1 MDRRHT
7 VRIEPAGV
15 EIEAAEDETVL
26 AAAFRQGLTLAHG
39 CKHGQCAA
47 CKSFLLA
54 GEVELDRYSTFAL
67 ADYELEEGYTLL
79 CRAHAFSDLEVELL
93 HYDPLMLTSGLPIRT
108 VKTTV
113 DQIQPLARDI
123 YHLSVVPEPG
133 EALEFTPGQYV
144 DIHVPGSDEKRSFS
158 MCNAPAADDRLEFMV
173 KRYPSG
179 RFSGLL
185 GGTLVTGDELW
196 VTGPYGVCVLRERS
210 DADLIFVACGS
221 GMAPIWSL
229 LSSLARRGGP
239 RKITYHYGARSEDGL
254 FYERDL
260 RELSTR
266 LPGFRFVPSLSHPR
280 LADWKGEVGRIEEV
294 IDRAEGDLSRSE
306 GYLCGPSAMIEGTIR
321 ILLAHGLPEASIFYD
336 KFTIT
341 ADIGGTS
348 VGR

>member
-1 MDRRHT
+1 MDGGHT
-7 VRIEPAGV
+7 VKIEPAGL

-26 AAAFRQGLTLAHG
+26 EAAFRQGLTLAHG

-47 CKSFLLA
+47 CKSFLLL

-93 HYDPLMLTSGLPIRT
+93 HYDPVMLTSGVPIRT

-113 DQIQPLARDI
+113 EQIQPLTRDI
-123 YHLSVVPEPG
+123 YHLNVVPEPG

-144 DIHVPGSDEKRSFS
+144 DIHIPGSDEKRSFS
-158 MCNAPAADDRLEFMV
+158 ICNAPAADGRLEFMV

-185 GGTLVTGDELW
+185 GRALVVGDELC
-196 VTGPYGVCVLRERS
+196 VTGPYGLCVLRQRS

-229 LSSLARRGGP
+229 LSSLAGRGSRRN
-239 RKITYHYGARSEDGL
+239 ITYHYGARSEDGL
-254 FYERDL
+254 FYEREL
-260 RELSTR
+260 REVSTR
-266 LPGFRFVPSLSHPR
+266 LTGFRFVASLSHPSS
-280 LADWKGEVGRIEEV
+280 ADWKGEVGSIEEV
-294 IDRAEGDLSRSE
+294 IDRAEGDLSSYE
-306 GYLCGPSAMIEGTIR
+306 GYLCGPPAMIEGTVP
-321 ILLAHGLPEASIFYD
+321 ILLAHGLPEARIFCD

-341 ADIGGTS
+341 ADIAGTA

>member
-1 MDRRHT
+1 MNRRHT
-7 VRIEPAGV
+7 VKIEPAGL
-15 EIEAAEDETVL
+15 EIEAFEDETVL
-26 AAAFRQGLTLAHG
+26 EAAFRQGLTLAHG

-54 GEVELDRYSTFAL
+54 GEVELDRYSSFAL

-93 HYDPLMLTSGLPIRT
+93 HYDPVMLTAGPPIRT

-113 DQIQPLARDI
+113 EQIQPLTRDI
-123 YHLSVVPEPG
+123 YHLSIAPESG

-144 DIHVPGSDEKRSFS
+144 DIHIPGSDEKRSYS
-158 MCNAPAADDRLEFMV
+158 MCNAPAADGRLEFMV

-185 GGTLVTGDELW
+185 EDSLDVGDELW
-196 VTGPYGVCVLRERS
+196 VTGPYGVCVLREDS
-210 DADLIFVACGS
+210 NADLIFVAGGS

-229 LSSLARRGGP
+229 LSSLAGRGG
-239 RKITYHYGARSEDGL
+239 RRNITYHYGARSEDGL
-254 FYERDL
+254 FYK
-260 RELSTR
+260 RELGDLSTR
-266 LPGFRFVPSLSHPR
+266 LPGFRFVPSLSHPSS
-280 LADWKGEVGRIEEV
+280 ADWKGEVGRIEEV
-294 IDRAEGDLSRSE
+294 IDRAEGDLSGYE
-306 GYLCGPSAMIEGTIR
+306 GYLCGPPAMIEGIIP
-321 ILLAHGLPEASIFYD
+321 ILLAHDLPEASIFYD

-341 ADIGGTS
+341 ADIAGTA

>member
-7 VRIEPAGV
+7 VKIEPVGL

-26 AAAFRQGLTLAHG
+26 EAAFRQGLTLAHG

-79 CRAHAFSDLEVELL
+79 CRAHAFSDLDVELL
-93 HYDPLMLTSGLPIRT
+93 HYDPVMLTSGLPIRT

-113 DQIQPLARDI
+113 EQIQPLTRDI

-133 EALEFTPGQYV
+133 EALEFAPGQYV
-144 DIHVPGSDEKRSFS
+144 DIHIPGSDEKRSFS
-158 MCNAPAADDRLEFMV
+158 MCNAPTADGRLEFMV
-173 KRYPSG
+173 KLYPRG

-185 GGTLVTGDELW
+185 GGSLGAGGELW
-196 VTGPYGVCVLRERS
+196 VTGPYGVCVLREGS
-210 DADLIFVACGS
+210 HANLIFVACGT

-229 LSSLARRGGP
+229 LSSLAGRGDR

-254 FYERDL
+254 FYERELRDL
-260 RELSTR
+260 SAR
-266 LPGFRFVPSLSHPR
+266 LPGFRFVVSLSHPSS
-280 LADWKGEVGRIEEV
+280 AEWKGEVGRIEEV
-294 IDRAEGDLSRSE
+294 IDRAEGDLSRYQ
-306 GYLCGPSAMIEGTIR
+306 GYLCGPPAMIEGTIP
-321 ILLAHGLPEASIFYD
+321 ILLAHGLPEASILYD

-341 ADIGGTS
+341 ADAEEAG

>member
-7 VRIEPAGV
+7 VKIEPAGL

-26 AAAFRQGLTLAHG
+26 EAAFRQGVTLAHG

-47 CKSFLLA
+47 CKSFLLV

-79 CRAHAFSDLEVELL
+79 CRSYAFSDLEVELL
-93 HYDPLMLTSGLPIRT
+93 HYDPVMLTAGLPIRT

-113 DQIQPLARDI
+113 EQMQALTRDI
-123 YHLSVVPEPG
+123 YHLSIAPEPG

-144 DIHVPGSDEKRSFS
+144 DIHIPGSDEKRSYS
-158 MCNAPAADDRLEFMV
+158 MCNAPAADGRLEFMV

-185 GGTLVTGDELW
+185 KGTLDVGDELW
-196 VTGPYGVCVLRERS
+196 VTGPYGVCVLREGS
-210 DADLIFVACGS
+210 DADLLFVASGS

-229 LSSLARRGGP
+229 LSSLAGRGG
-239 RKITYHYGARSEDGL
+239 RRNITYHYGARSEDGL
-254 FYERDL
+254 FYQRELRDL
-260 RELSTR
+260 SAR
-266 LPGFRFVPSLSHPR
+266 LPGFRFVPSLSHPSS
-280 LADWKGEVGRIEEV
+280 ADWKGEVGRLEEV
-294 IDRAEGDLSRSE
+294 IDRAEGDLSRYE
-306 GYLCGPSAMIEGTIR
+306 GYLCGPSAMIEGIIP
-321 ILLAHGLPEASIFYD
+321 ILLVHGLSEASIFYD

-341 ADIGGTS
+341 ADIAGTA

>member
-7 VRIEPAGV
+7 VKIEPAGL

-26 AAAFRQGLTLAHG
+26 EAAFRQGLTLAHG

-93 HYDPLMLTSGLPIRT
+93 HYDPVMLTAGLPIRT
-108 VKTTV
+108 VKTMV
-113 DQIQPLARDI
+113 EQIEPLTRDI

-144 DIHVPGSDEKRSFS
+144 DIHIPGSDEKRSFS

-185 GGTLVTGDELW
+185 EGTLDVGDALW

-221 GMAPIWSL
+221 GMAPIWSI
-229 LSSLARRGGP
+229 LSSLARRGGR

-254 FYERDL
+254 FYERELGD
-260 RELSTR
+260 LSTR
-266 LPGFRFVPSLSHPR
+266 LPGFRFAPSLSDPSS
-280 LADWKGEVGRIEEV
+280 AEWNGEVGRIQEV
-294 IDRAEGDLSRSE
+294 IDRAEGDLSGYE
-306 GYLCGPSAMIEGTIR
+306 GYLCGPPAMIEGTIP
-321 ILLAHGLPEASIFYD
+321 ILRAHGLREASIFYD

-341 ADIGGTS
+341 ADIAGTA

>member
-7 VRIEPAGV
+7 VKIEPAGL

-26 AAAFRQGLTLAHG
+26 QAAFRQGLTLAHG

-93 HYDPLMLTSGLPIRT
+93 HYDPVMLTAGHPIRT

-113 DQIQPLARDI
+113 EQIQPLTRDI
-123 YHLSVVPEPG
+123 YHLSIAPEPG

-144 DIHVPGSDEKRSFS
+144 DIHIPGSDEKRSYS
-158 MCNAPAADDRLEFMV
+158 MCNPPAADGRLEFMV

-185 GGTLVTGDELW
+185 EGMLDVGDELW
-196 VTGPYGVCVLRERS
+196 VTGPYGVCVLREGS

-229 LSSLARRGGP
+229 LNSLVRRGG
-239 RKITYHYGARSEDGL
+239 RRNITYHYGARSEDGL
-254 FYERDL
+254 FYEREL
-260 RELSTR
+260 RDLSTGV
-266 LPGFRFVPSLSHPR
+266 PGFRFVASLSHPSS
-280 LADWKGEVGRIEEV
+280 ADWKGEVGRIEEV
-294 IDRAEGDLSRSE
+294 IDRAEGDLSRYE
-306 GYLCGPSAMIEGTIR
+306 AYLCGPPAMIEGTIP

-341 ADIGGTS
+341 ADIGVTS

>member
-7 VRIEPAGV
+7 VRIEPVGI
-15 EIEAAEDETVL
+15 EIEAAEDESVL
-26 AAAFRQGLTLAHG
+26 EAAFRQGLTLAHG

-54 GEVELDRYSTFAL
+54 GDVELDRYSTFAL

-93 HYDPLMLTSGLPIRT
+93 HYDPVMLTACLPIRT
-108 VKTTV
+108 VRTTV
-113 DQIQPLARDI
+113 EQIRPLTHDI
-123 YHLSVVPEPG
+123 YHLSLVPEPG
-133 EALEFTPGQYV
+133 EALEFTPGQYA
-144 DIHVPGSDEKRSFS
+144 DIHIPGSDEKRSFS
-158 MCNAPAADDRLEFMV
+158 MCNAPAADGRLEFMV

-185 GGTLVTGDELW
+185 GGSLVAGDELW
-196 VTGPYGVCVLRERS
+196 VTGPYGVCVLREGS

-229 LSSLARRGGP
+229 LSSLAGRGSR

-254 FYERDL
+254 FYERELRDL
-260 RELSTR
+260 SRR
-266 LPGFRFVPSLSHPR
+266 LPGFRFVGSLSRPSS
-280 LADWKGEVGRIEEV
+280 ADWKGEVGGIEEV
-294 IDRAEGDLSRSE
+294 IDRAEGDLSKYE
-306 GYLCGPSAMIEGTIR
+306 GYLCGPPAMIEGTIP
-321 ILLAHGLPEASIFYD
+321 ILLGHGLPEARIFYD

-341 ADIGGTS
+341 ADVAGTA

>member
-7 VRIEPAGV
+7 VRIEPVGI
-15 EIEAAEDETVL
+15 EIEAAEDESVL
-26 AAAFRQGLTLAHG
+26 EAAFRQGLTLAHG

-54 GEVELDRYSTFAL
+54 GDVELDRYSTFAL

-93 HYDPLMLTSGLPIRT
+93 HYDPVMLTACLPIRT
-108 VKTTV
+108 VRTTV
-113 DQIQPLARDI
+113 EQIRPLTHDI
-123 YHLSVVPEPG
+123 YHLSLVPEPG
-133 EALEFTPGQYV
+133 EALEFTPGQYA
-144 DIHVPGSDEKRSFS
+144 DIHIPGSDEKRSFS
-158 MCNAPAADDRLEFMV
+158 MCNAPAADGRLEFMV

-185 GGTLVTGDELW
+185 GGSLVAGDELW
-196 VTGPYGVCVLRERS
+196 VTGPYGVCVLREGS

-229 LSSLARRGGP
+229 LSSWAGRGSR

-254 FYERDL
+254 FYERELRDL
-260 RELSTR
+260 SRR
-266 LPGFRFVPSLSHPR
+266 LPGFRFVGSLSRPSS
-280 LADWKGEVGRIEEV
+280 ADWKGELGGIEEV
-294 IDRAEGDLSRSE
+294 IDRAEGDLSKYE
-306 GYLCGPSAMIEGTIR
+306 GYLCGPPAMIEGTIP
-321 ILLAHGLPEASIFYD
+321 ILLGHGLPEARIFYD

-341 ADIGGTS
+341 ADVAGTA